1 MPDPDQSA
9 DDLDLSTPEAREHYR
24 LAVAVAQAAWDW
36 TASRDEDRALLLG
49 AALHQLRRHELRVGP
64 KLLVHPM
71 TRSRG

>member
-1 MPDPDQSA
+1 VPDPDRSA

-71 TRSRG
+71 TRSHG